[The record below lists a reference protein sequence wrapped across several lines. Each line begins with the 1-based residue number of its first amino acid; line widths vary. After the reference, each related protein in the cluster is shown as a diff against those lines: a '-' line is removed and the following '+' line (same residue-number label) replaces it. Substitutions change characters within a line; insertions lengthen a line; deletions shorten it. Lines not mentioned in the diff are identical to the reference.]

1 MDTRVAPKVMHYG
14 LKSIRF
20 TKMVKNYVL
29 KKFEME
35 KSSVHSNNLVE

>member
-20 TKMVKNYVL
+20 TKMVKNWL
-29 KKFEME
+29 NPERDLGIMF
-35 KSSVHSNNLVE
+35 